1 MSNEM
6 GESAPAATVTTQQ
19 SSRAENTG
27 ALGEKGFQLGTLR
40 REHKGDDQL
49 SELSRAL
56 VNHFFVLLRSA
67 SIYDLDNAALERPR
81 ESFLLATT
89 GLHELLR
96 APLSLRLMDG
106 NFFLNQRQLELDYGT
121 YQNCRSLRRLMEF
134 LRVNEVYFPPPIR
147 AGDLEQL
154 LTAFSATTRDQSIDI
169 SEQDSGQIR
178 FRRLQVGK
186 LHPRLQSNRLADKVM
201 SWFACTFTITQR
213 FVDDFQARRP
223 LNFSRLKRISL
234 DALQLPSSCWPIL
247 MVTSHFPQGIG
258 STARY
263 MVDALA
269 LTTVLGGRLNL
280 PAEERL
286 LLCLVALQHSLLALS
301 DEESALPND
310 RRFLSMMVSSLS
322 QPPQLIAAARLRGV
336 LGLTERTGLS
346 DDLLQRL
353 VLSFEIFRSREGGA
367 PLFRTTRRGGELSR
381 RIYQQ
386 PGLSAELSSELLRC
400 VLFYLYYRQR
410 MTPADALQALGNEES
425 LSEDGVL
432 LFNQLLGRFPV
443 GSFVRLSDQQEA
455 LVVDFPQEGGNQ
467 PIVQRLNSPGELSD
481 LGAFGAPR
489 ILGSVPERAALIS
502 YFFKR

>member
-1 MSNEM
+1 MSSEM
-6 GESAPAATVTTQQ
+6 SEGAPAVSVPPQG
-19 SSRAENTG
+19 SGEERAGTS
-27 ALGEKGFQLGTLR
+27 GEKGLQLGTLR
-40 REHKGDDQL
+40 REQKGDDQL
-49 SELSRAL
+49 NVLSRGL

-81 ESFLLATT
+81 ESFLTATT

-186 LHPRLQSNRLADKVM
+186 LHPRLQSDRPADKVM
-201 SWFACTFTITQR
+201 SWFACTLTIAQR
-213 FVDDFQARRP
+213 FVDDFQSRRP
-223 LNFSRLKRISL
+223 LNFSRLKRVSL
-234 DALQLPSSCWPIL
+234 DALQLPSSYWPLL
-247 MVTSHFPQGIG
+247 MVTSHFPQGLG
-258 STARY
+258 SAARY

-269 LTTVLGGRLNL
+269 LMTVVGGRLNL

-286 LLCLVALQHSLLALS
+286 LLCLVALQHPLLALS
-301 DEESALPND
+301 DEENAPPSD
-310 RRFLSMMVSSLS
+310 QRFLSMMVSALS
-322 QPPQLIAAARLRGV
+322 RPPQQIAAARLRGV

-346 DDLLQRL
+346 DDLLQRV
-353 VLSFEIFRSREGGA
+353 VLSFEVFRSRDGGA
-367 PLFRTTRRGGELSR
+367 PLFRTPRRGAELPR

-400 VLFYLYYRQR
+400 GLFYLYYRQR
-410 MTPADALQALGNEES
+410 MPPADALHALGNEES
-425 LSEDGVL
+425 LAEDGAL
-432 LFNQLLGRFPV
+432 LFSQLLGRFPV
-443 GSFVRLSDQQEA
+443 GSFIRLSDQQEA
-455 LVVDFPQEGGNQ
+455 LVVDFPQGEGSQ
-467 PIVQRLNSPGELSD
+467 PLVQKLSSPGELSD

-489 ILGSVPERAALIS
+489 VLGSAPERGALLS